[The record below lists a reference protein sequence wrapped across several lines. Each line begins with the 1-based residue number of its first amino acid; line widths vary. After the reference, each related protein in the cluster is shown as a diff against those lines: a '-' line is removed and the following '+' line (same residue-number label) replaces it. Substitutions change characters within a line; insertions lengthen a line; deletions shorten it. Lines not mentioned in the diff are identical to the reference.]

1 MKQNLLKTMLV
12 STALLAGS
20 MGGVM
25 AGTVTTTYDFE
36 DANKVFAEDSRV
48 TVAIEDDADLSSK
61 VVTFTGAKNAQNGYC
76 FAHYDFSDLVKKA
89 TKVKISFDY
98 WNTNGGRSIVSLG
111 DAETRG
117 TTGGSSKMTYSP
129 TGALFRI
136 GSDKTTFY
144 INDKKY
150 TLADYCDKWLKVEV
164 TVDLTTNKVSYIL
177 KDNQGNQLLA
187 ENDVD
192 YYNSAKSC
200 SQIDVF
206 GCINNSKMAKID
218 NLSIAADIDTEAT
231 YYTATF
237 NEATGLTPEVKVYS
251 DEACT
256 IEVSSSSL
264 KGNTK
269 YYYVASLPGYEDCKG
284 EIAVG
289 SANADVSFTM
299 AKKARFTYAVN
310 LIDESGKVLNT
321 VYSNDDAYDG
331 LVVNYSYPKYLTDE
345 NGKVTHVCELT
356 SYSGNVVAAKDA
368 TTSVKYKVYSG
379 TAYFVEGEKAIS
391 AANVESAN
399 YSSGTAVRGFDADKD
414 LFTIPESGIYR
425 LSYAVCSN
433 NVNTVRQFIVSTN
446 DDAIITKDINWSV
459 NDVLSKGTITE
470 EAKSFEEGTVI
481 KAKGSDTNIILDY
494 ILLEKLTGD
503 NVAVT
508 SVNYATYVP
517 TCNVVAPA
525 DVKVY
530 TAKADVANK
539 VVNLTEI
546 TAGSVIPA
554 GTPVLVGAAAGTYT
568 FAASADE
575 PTTIGEN
582 ELKAATTETKGN
594 GSIYVLVE
602 QNNQAVFAPVKEG
615 VEVPVGK
622 AYMVINAANKAAFY
636 SIGGGNSTTG
646 INNVDAKTTDNG
658 AYYTLQ
664 GVKVN
669 KPTAKG
675 IYIHNGKKMIK

>member
-1 MKQNLLKTMLV
+1 MADTVPLTPTADTYLDWANADKNFG
-12 STALLAGS
+12 SETALSAGVWQEMWTNAVPGLKGYTS
-20 MGGVM
+20 KIVLMKFNVKDYVGKITK
-25 AGTVTTTYDFE
+25 ATLTVTGTNPTTNSNTRSIYLGTFDGTSWEEAKVTASNSGMFTR
-36 DANKVFAEDSRV
+36 DAKKLNIHPLNLSVSIPKGKTQECSFSSNDLVEYLNSKA
-48 TVAIEDDADLSSK
+48 DAD
-61 VVTFTGAKNAQNGYC
+61 GN
-76 FAHYDFSDLVKKA
+76 
-89 TKVKISFDY
+89 
-98 WNTNGGRSIVSLG
+98 VSLVIYG
-111 DAETRG
+111 LGQECSVASKESETKP
-117 TTGGSSKMTYSP
+117 SLVIEYS
-129 TGALFRI
+129 A
-136 GSDKTTFY
+136 S
-144 INDKKY
+144 
-150 TLADYCDKWLKVEV
+150 
-164 TVDLTTNKVSYIL
+164 
-177 KDNQGNQLLA
+177 QL
-187 ENDVD
+187 
-192 YYNSAKSC
+192 
-200 SQIDVF
+200 
-206 GCINNSKMAKID
+206 
-218 NLSIAADIDTEAT
+218 
-231 YYTATF
+231 YTATF
-237 NEATGLTPEVKVYS
+237 SETSGLSPEVKVYS

-256 IEVSSSSL
+256 TEVSASSL
-264 KGNTK
+264 EANTK
-269 YYYVASLPGYEDCKG
+269 YYYVASLAGYEDSKG
-284 EIAVG
+284 E
-289 SANADVSFTM
+289 FTM
-299 AKKARFTYAVN
+299 GSEDTSVSLTMTKKARFNYVVN
-310 LIDESGKVLNT
+310 LVDESGKVLNT

-331 LVVNYSYPKYLTDE
+331 LAVNYSYPKYLTDE
-345 NGKVTHVCELT
+345 NGKVTYVCELT
-356 SYSGNVVAAKDA
+356 SYSGTVMATKGETPTVV
-368 TTSVKYKVYSG
+368 YKAYTG

-391 AANVESAN
+391 EKNEESAN
-399 YSSGTAVRGFDADKD
+399 YSSGTAVRGFDTDKD

-425 LSYAVCSN
+425 LTYAVCN
-433 NVNTVRQFIVSTN
+433 NNTKVTRTLIISADDKEIVN
-446 DDAIITKDINWSV
+446 KDVTWSV
-459 NDVLSKGTITE
+459 NYVQSTGTITE
-470 EAKSFEEGTVI
+470 DAQAFDKGTVI

-508 SVNYATYVP
+508 SVKYATYVP

-582 ELKAATTETKGN
+582 ELKAATAETKGN

-636 SIGGGNSTTG
+636 SIGGGNGTTS
-646 INNVDAKTTDNG
+646 INNVNAKTADDG
-658 AYYTLQ
+658 VYYTLQ

-669 KPTAKG
+669 KPAAKG